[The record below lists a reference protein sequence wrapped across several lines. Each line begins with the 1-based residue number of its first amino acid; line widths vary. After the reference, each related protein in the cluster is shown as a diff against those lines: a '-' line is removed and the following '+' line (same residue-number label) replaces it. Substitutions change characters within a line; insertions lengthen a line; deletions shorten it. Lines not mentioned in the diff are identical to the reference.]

1 MAQIDIQTLIDLL
14 KDSIGIEAAEKTIY
28 EAIGDAHLSAKTF
41 YSVEEFGEICEMLK
55 KKGGYIKTI
64 GTIAT
69 AAAHKNIYFQ
79 KELVKE
85 RKEKEDLARLKDVL
99 EEKVEERTKQL
110 KEANAQLLQ
119 SAKMAAVGQLGAGV
133 AHELNNP
140 LGGIL
145 GYIQYIL
152 EKFKKPDFSIDDF
165 KSCEKYIVDIE
176 KESIRCKKI
185 VENLLKFSRKAG
197 SIDINPIEIN
207 KVIEDTL
214 SIIGHLLK
222 MKNIK
227 VITDIP
233 PDLVKI
239 KGVSNLLQQVF
250 TNIILNAQQAMDEG
264 GEVKITAANVADKNS
279 DKILGVRIEISDTG
293 CGIKEEDHSKIFEP
307 FFTTKEALKGTG
319 LGLYVCY
326 HIIEEHKGKIE
337 FTSEAGK
344 GTTFIISLPVE
355 N

>member
-1 MAQIDIQTLIDLL
+1 MVQIDIQTLIDLL

-28 EAIGDAHLSAKTF
+28 KAIEDAHLSAKTF
-41 YSVEEFGEICEMLK
+41 YSIEEFGEICEMLK

-79 KELVKE
+79 KELIKE
-85 RKEKEDLARLKDVL
+85 RKEKEDLARLKDTL
-99 EEKVEERTKQL
+99 EQKVEERTKQL

-152 EKFKKPDFSIDDF
+152 EKFEKPNFSIDDF
-165 KSCEKYIVDIE
+165 KSCKKYIEDIE

-214 SIIGHLLK
+214 CIIDHLLK

-227 VITDIP
+227 VFIDIQ
-233 PDLVKI
+233 PDLIKI
-239 KGVSNLLQQVF
+239 KGISNLLQQVF
-250 TNIILNAQQAMDEG
+250 TNIILNAQQSING
-264 GEVKITAANVADKNS
+264 SGEVKIKAANIVDKES
-279 DKILGVRIEISDTG
+279 DKIQGVSIEISDTG
-293 CGIKEEDHSKIFEP
+293 CGIKEENRSKIFEP
-307 FFTTKEALKGTG
+307 FFTTKEALGGTG
-319 LGLYVCY
+319 LGLSVCY
-326 HIIEEHKGKIE
+326 QIIEEHKGSIE
-337 FTSEAGK
+337 FKSEVGK
-344 GTTFIISLPVE
+344 GTTFIITLPPGI
-355 N
+355 